1 MTLKSIQEYGK
12 GFQIKVLS
20 SLLTH
25 KEFLTN
31 IYDILNEEDF
41 NNQAHRWIVKEI
53 LSYYNKYHTTP
64 SLDILKVELQK
75 VDNEVLSKIYDNYSK
90 LIPLIG
96 KVVVGESEPYEYL
109 IESIKKFVNQEELVS
124 LMNKNN
130 F

>member
-53 LSYYNKYHTTP
+53 LSYYDKYHTTP
-64 SLDILKVELQK
+64 SLDILKVEVKKVENFFLQ
-75 VDNEVLSKIYDNYSK
+75 YCY
-90 LIPLIG
+90 
-96 KVVVGESEPYEYL
+96 VV
-109 IESIKKFVNQEELVS
+109 
-124 LMNKNN
+124 
-130 F
+130 

>member
-64 SLDILKVELQK
+64 SLDILKVEVKK
-75 VDNEVLSKIYDNYSK
+75 VENEVLQ
-90 LIPLIG
+90 L
-96 KVVVGESEPYEYL
+96 
-109 IESIKKFVNQEELVS
+109 SI
-124 LMNKNN
+124 
-130 F
+130 